1 MVKKQLIIRL
11 CGRMHQI
18 LRTLDD
24 LCWNLGNIS
33 IRELTSNE
41 EELRKTKFV
50 PLFK

>member
-1 MVKKQLIIRL
+1 MIEKQLVIRL
-11 CGRMHQI
+11 CGRTHQI

-33 IRELTSNE
+33 IRELTSSE
-41 EELRKTKFV
+41 EELRV

>member
-1 MVKKQLIIRL
+1 MSKRQLVIRL

-33 IRELTSNE
+33 IKELTSSE
-41 EELRKTKFV
+41 EELRV
-50 PLFK
+50 PRFE